1 MKYAYWLHNIP
12 GIGNG
17 KIRMLYQAAKSAEEI
32 YHLSVPH
39 LKKVTGIT
47 EEDIKAF
54 QKSQKKWDGT
64 RNGFHL
70 WKKGLVLFVWS
81 SQSFQKK

>member
-32 YHLSVPH
+32 YHLSVPQ

-47 EEDIKAF
+47 EEDIKAI
-54 QKSQKKWDGT
+54 QKSQKKWDVD
-64 RNGFHL
+64 
-70 WKKGLVLFVWS
+70 K
-81 SQSFQKK
+81 